1 MSPTDPAVSK
11 EELRELIANV
21 FELPVDE
28 VTDEADFVEQL
39 EADSLMALEVAVRME
54 KLYGIRLADSE
65 VKDIRTLN
73 KAHEQVLAKLAAA
86 E

>member
-1 MSPTDPAVSK
+1 MSQTNPTVNK

-28 VTDEADFVEQL
+28 VTDEADFVEEL

-54 KLYGIRLADSE
+54 KLYGVRLEDSE
-65 VKDIRTLN
+65 LKNIRTLN
-73 KAHEQVLAKLAAA
+73 KAHAQILAKLGTAG
-86 E
+86 